1 MMRLRLPIN
10 VKRLE
15 GVLHS
20 EISSLGNPRAALLAL
35 GVAVLAYKVLAVLW
49 TALRV
54 KHKLIETSRIKPR
67 YADMMIA
74 VLQPYE

>member
-1 MMRLRLPIN
+1 MMRPRRPID
-10 VKRLE
+10 VERLE

-35 GVAVLAYKVLAVLW
+35 GVVVLAYKVLAVLR

-54 KHKLIETSRIKPR
+54 KHKLIETAGIKPH
-67 YADMMIA
+67 YDMMIA
-74 VLQPYE
+74 VWQPYE